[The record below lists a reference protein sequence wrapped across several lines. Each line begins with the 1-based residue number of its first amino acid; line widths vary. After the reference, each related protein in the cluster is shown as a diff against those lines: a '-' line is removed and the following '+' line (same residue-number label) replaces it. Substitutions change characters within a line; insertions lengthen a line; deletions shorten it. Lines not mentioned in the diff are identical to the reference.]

1 MGGLAAGSTSER
13 DISAD
18 RVVRAALRPMRQE
31 VVQNLQDCRRE
42 RRQRREEGAQRREEG
57 GQRREPGYQRPARSM
72 NKVVRSAAPNM
83 AELRRSLPAEPHI
96 RDQRPSYKN
105 ENFPNFPTDF
115 VFLSLTIIYLPR
127 PRPARTAEGALPGNR
142 ARHMIIC
149 NVSSSEK
156 SV

>member
-42 RRQRREEGAQRREEG
+42 RRREEG